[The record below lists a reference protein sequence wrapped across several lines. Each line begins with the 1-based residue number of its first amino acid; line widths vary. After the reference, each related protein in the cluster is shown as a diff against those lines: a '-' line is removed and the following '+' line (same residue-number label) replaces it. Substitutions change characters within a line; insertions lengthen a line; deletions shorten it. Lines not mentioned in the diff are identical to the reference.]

1 MERGEKW
8 TQGKTEFN
16 SLEEFVMGSV
26 WTGSKELQV
35 RYLQVNGKID
45 CDTFKY
51 ESGLD
56 SVIQQVSTR
65 INANDSTFPI
75 MEKLEPRWAI
85 RGKIDGIIVK

>member
-1 MERGEKW
+1 M
-8 TQGKTEFN
+8 
-16 SLEEFVMGSV
+16 
-26 WTGSKELQV
+26 

-56 SVIQQVSTR
+56 SVIQQVSTH

-75 MEKLEPRWAI
+75 VEKLEPRWFCDTRKDRRHYREVIHPSLRAYI
-85 RGKIDGIIVK
+85 EKQYKEDLETFGYEW